1 MAHAVDSHMTTHLTR
16 ATTTAPSRGAVR
28 AGWII
33 SALVVVFMLFDA
45 VIHLLNLDVVKDASA
60 ELGLP
65 VDMAPKIG
73 VVCLVIV
80 TLYVIPRTA
89 PLGAVLLTGYLGGA
103 VITNWRTD
111 QPLVSTVFFAIYV
124 GIAAWLGLWLRDG
137 RVRALLAG

>member
-1 MAHAVDSHMTTHLTR
+1 MTTHPTR

-33 SALVVVFMLFDA
+33 SLLVIAFMLFDSI
-45 VIHLLNLDVVKDASA
+45 IHLLNLDVVKTSSA
-60 ELGLP
+60 DLGLP

-73 VVCLVIV
+73 IIALIIIV
-80 TLYVIPRTA
+80 LYAIPRTA

-111 QPLVSTVFFAIYV
+111 QPLVSTVLFAVYV
-124 GIAAWLGLWLRDG
+124 GIFAWLGVWLRDS
-137 RVRALLAG
+137 RVRALLLP

>member
-1 MAHAVDSHMTTHLTR
+1 MAHAVDSHMTTHPTR

-33 SALVVVFMLFDA
+33 SLLVIAFMLFDSI
-45 VIHLLNLDVVKDASA
+45 IHLLNLDVVKTSSA
-60 ELGLP
+60 DLGLP

-73 VVCLVIV
+73 IIALIIIV
-80 TLYVIPRTA
+80 LYAIPRTA

-111 QPLVSTVFFAIYV
+111 QPLVSTVLFAVYV
-124 GIAAWLGLWLRDG
+124 GIFAWLGVWLRDS
-137 RVRALLAG
+137 RVRALLLP